1 MGTDDRFDEHAGA
14 GAALNFRPLATL
26 NAFFAWWGEH
36 RAWPANEPA
45 RVAEPRRREPRP
57 GACC

>member
-1 MGTDDRFDEHAGA
+1 MGTQDRFDDHAGA
-14 GAALNFRPLATL
+14 GAALGFSPIATL

-45 RVAEPRRREPRP
+45 QVYENPARAPSREQ
-57 GACC
+57 CH